1 MLFRSGTRL
10 HAVEELAAVQES
22 LLVMFTVKVAPLLLM
37 FSKVDW
43 DNSSVA
49 SEVESS
55 QLLKPISTKSIT
67 NKYSVFIKECFF
79 IKNTGSKIMV

>member
-1 MLFRSGTRL
+1 
-10 HAVEELAAVQES
+10 
-22 LLVMFTVKVAPLLLM
+22 MFTVKVAPLLLM

-43 DNSSVA
+43 DNSSVV

-67 NKYSVFIKECFF
+67 NKYSVFHKRMFFYKEHRVKDNGLNFKSQF
-79 IKNTGSKIMV
+79 